1 MKKIFYGLQMCLA
14 MLATC
19 KLGNAQNSKD
29 SVLIIKVNVGGI
41 GCGGDMGIIKKKLI
55 NQEGIDEVTFTDKKG
70 DASTFTV
77 TYHSSIITEKK
88 IREVIESAPCCDNPN
103 EFPYK
108 AKTVVTKPQKKRK

>member
-1 MKKIFYGLQMCLA
+1 MNKILYALLICF
-14 MLATC
+14 ATMIL
-19 KLGNAQNSKD
+19 KSNAQTIQD
-29 SVLIIKVNVGGI
+29 SVLTVQVKVGGI

-55 NQEGIDEVTFTDKKG
+55 NQEGIDEVTFTDNKG

-77 TYHSSIITEKK
+77 TYHTSIVTEKK

-108 AKTVVTKPQKKRK
+108 AKTVETKPQKKRK

>member
-1 MKKIFYGLQMCLA
+1 MDKIFYALQICLA
-14 MLATC
+14 ILSTC
-19 KLGNAQNSKD
+19 NLGNAQSIND
-29 SVLIIKVNVGGI
+29 SVLTVRVKVGGI
-41 GCGGDMGIIKKKLI
+41 GCGGDMAIIKKKLI

-77 TYHSSIITEKK
+77 TYHSSIVTEKK

-108 AKTVVTKPQKKRK
+108 AKTVERKSNKKRQ